1 MGRGVTGDSTVK
13 YLDELCELQQSE
25 LLEEFGHPFEQ
36 LLVTPAQQDA
46 SQESKWLHSRR
57 QMFYSC
63 KE

>member
-1 MGRGVTGDSTVK
+1 MRRGVTGDSTVK

-25 LLEEFGHPFEQ
+25 LLEEFRHPFEQ

-46 SQESKWLHSRR
+46 SQEPKWLRSRR
-57 QMFYSC
+57 QMFYFC